1 MAQLTV
7 EQYDAIERAVSEGT
21 RLVVRRSGGREVVLI
36 PSNLRVLDGRE
47 SIEARNPV
55 TGHAM
60 TIYLDEVDSVEV
72 VR

>member
-1 MAQLTV
+1 MAQLTH
-7 EQYDAIERAVSEGT
+7 EQYDAIERAVTQGT

-36 PSNLRVLDGRE
+36 PSNLRVIDGRE

-55 TGHAM
+55 TGHEM
-60 TIYLDEVDSVEV
+60 TIFLDEVDGIEV

>member
-1 MAQLTV
+1 MAQLTH
-7 EQYDAIERAVSEGT
+7 EQYDAIERAVAQGT

-36 PSNLRVLDGRE
+36 PSKLRVIDGRE

-55 TGHAM
+55 TGHEM
-60 TIYLDEVDSVEV
+60 TIYLDDVDSIEV